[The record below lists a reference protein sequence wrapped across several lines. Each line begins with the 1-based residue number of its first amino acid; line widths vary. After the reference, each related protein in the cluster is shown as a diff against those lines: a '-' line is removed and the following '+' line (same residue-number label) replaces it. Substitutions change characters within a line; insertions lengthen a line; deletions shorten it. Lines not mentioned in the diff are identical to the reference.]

1 MAKKTRKYEQSLVQS
16 LKNPAE
22 AAAYLNAHLEG
33 DDDESEELFL
43 MALSDIA
50 KAYGMSEISEHTGL
64 GRESLYKTL
73 STNGNPKFSTLKSLL
88 DAIGLRLNVIEKE
101 KKAS

>member
-1 MAKKTRKYEQSLVQS
+1 MAKRTRKYEQSLEQS

-22 AAAYLNAHLEG
+22 AAAYLNAHLDG
-33 DDDESEELFL
+33 DDDDAEELFL

-73 STNGNPKFSTLKSLL
+73 STTGNPKLTTLKSLL
-88 DAIGLRLNVIEKE
+88 DAIGLRLSVQEKE